1 MLAKRNVCYNAYI
14 LPYLSYCNSIWGN
27 TYSCH
32 LERLFLLQKKAIRI
46 CTKSDYRAHTSEL
59 FQSLHT
65 LKLQDI
71 NKLQIASLMQR
82 YHAKTLSPYLM
93 NMFTVN
99 SNIHSYN
106 TRSSNRFHRWNY
118 SNNKSKYS
126 LRHTGPALWND
137 LDLQNF
143 NIQFNNTFKRKY
155 KNDII
160 NTY

>member
-1 MLAKRNVCYNAYI
+1 
-14 LPYLSYCNSIWGN
+14 
-27 TYSCH
+27 
-32 LERLFLLQKKAIRI
+32 
-46 CTKSDYRAHTSEL
+46 
-59 FQSLHT
+59 
-65 LKLQDI
+65 
-71 NKLQIASLMQR
+71 
-82 YHAKTLSPYLM
+82 M

-155 KNDII
+155 KNVII
-160 NTY
+160 NTYWFVLQLNHYIILYDIHVIVGLSAFFYMYISNISINISKIPFIIFKQLHWSKINMISGVCIYTSLLYWLLQHTPFSTHSAWNHYLAFTIYI